1 MLSCSPGKAMT
12 TVSKQCPWSQR
23 LIFCIREERKGRNG
37 HETKQRKRYR
47 DAVRHNP
54 GAGSLGH
61 GGFDDVSLSVR
72 DLVEHELPVDD
83 PGALW
88 RRSRHTCDRQLPTQ
102 QLCASRSHCGCASPS
117 TRGL

>member
-1 MLSCSPGKAMT
+1 MT
-12 TVSKQCPWSQR
+12 TVSKQCPWSRR
-23 LIFCIREERKGRNG
+23 LTYCIREERKGRNS

-61 GGFDDVSLSVR
+61 GGLDDVPLAIR
-72 DLVEHELPVDD
+72 DVVQHELPVDD

-88 RRSRHTCDRQLPTQ
+88 GRSRHTRDCQLPPQ
-102 QLCASRSHCGCASPS
+102 QLCASPPHPPSPAPS
-117 TRGL
+117 TPPLYPPPSS

>member
-1 MLSCSPGKAMT
+1 MYSTLSCWPGKAMT

-61 GGFDDVSLSVR
+61 GGFDDVPLAIR
-72 DLVEHELPVDD
+72 DLGQHELPVDD
-83 PGALW
+83 PGTLW
-88 RRSRHTCDRQLPTQ
+88 RRGGHTRDRQLPDE
-102 QLCASRSHCGCASPS
+102 QLSTSSSHG
-117 TRGL
+117 G